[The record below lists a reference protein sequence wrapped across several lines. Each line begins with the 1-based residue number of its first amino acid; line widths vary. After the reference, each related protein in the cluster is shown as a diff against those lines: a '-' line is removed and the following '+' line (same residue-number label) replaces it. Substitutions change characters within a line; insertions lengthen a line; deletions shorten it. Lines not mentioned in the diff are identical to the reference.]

1 MIGYCDVSTKR
12 IIEAILCQRLV
23 RQRLWKVPQFGSRAP
38 HRRAAPQGPGVVL
51 RPQQGHRG
59 RQQNLNPCYFVLIEM
74 CGTPS
79 SDQVCALNPSTA
91 NGLYATGCLDAVE
104 ESIVANAKIV
114 GGIACGVI
122 LLMVRGRAVS
132 KIPPKRVSKFLI
144 L

>member
-1 MIGYCDVSTKR
+1 
-12 IIEAILCQRLV
+12 
-23 RQRLWKVPQFGSRAP
+23 
-38 HRRAAPQGPGVVL
+38 
-51 RPQQGHRG
+51 
-59 RQQNLNPCYFVLIEM
+59 M

-122 LLMVRGRAVS
+122 LLMVRERERYRNCQKQFQNS
-132 KIPPKRVSKFLI
+132 LQLLFRY
-144 L
+144 

>member
-1 MIGYCDVSTKR
+1 
-12 IIEAILCQRLV
+12 
-23 RQRLWKVPQFGSRAP
+23 
-38 HRRAAPQGPGVVL
+38 
-51 RPQQGHRG
+51 
-59 RQQNLNPCYFVLIEM
+59 M

-132 KIPPKRVSKFLI
+132 NQLKSVSKLSPNSLQI
-144 L
+144 LNFGIATYMCCVIGTLPSESRAEKSRRRRHEGKNYGPAATVVKSAGRRSQVIVQS